1 MKNVILTPNPYRDR
15 NFQTVRSAI
24 QILKDAGMRPTV
36 CLPFDVDKSFEL
48 PKDIRFSRLERELPN
63 ADAVVCFGG
72 DGTILH
78 TAKAATKRGLPI
90 LGVNIGTMG
99 FMAELE
105 STELHRLA
113 QLATGDYT
121 LDNRMMLD
129 VTVQRDRDII
139 FHDICLNDVAVTKG
153 AIARIVY
160 LSVEC
165 DGVQAMT
172 CGGDGVIVATPSG
185 STAYSLSAGGPIVE
199 PDARNIIITPICA
212 HDMGSRCVVASD
224 RRVVT
229 VRMVQNARRNAY
241 LSVDGGKALRL
252 NMGDVATIR
261 KSRYE
266 TKLVKL
272 NDRSFYDVVNAKF
285 QRKLG

>member
-1 MKNVILTPNPYRDR
+1 MKNVLLTPNPYRDR
-15 NFQTVRSAI
+15 NFSTVRSAL
-24 QILKDAGMRPTV
+24 QILREAGMRPTV
-36 CLPFDVDKSFEL
+36 CLPFEVDRNFEL
-48 PKDIRFSRLERELPN
+48 PKDIRFSRMERELPN
-63 ADAVVCFGG
+63 ADVVVCFGG

-78 TAKAATKRGLPI
+78 MAKAATKRGIPI

-105 STELHRLA
+105 ASELHRLP
-113 QLATGDYT
+113 QLASGDFT

-129 VTVQRDRDII
+129 VTVQRDRDIL
-139 FHDICLNDVAVTKG
+139 FHDICLNDVVVTKG
-153 AIARIVY
+153 AVARIVY

-212 HDMGSRCVVASD
+212 HDMVSRCVVASD

-261 KSRYE
+261 KSRLE

-285 QRKLG
+285 QRK